1 MKQIASHLLM
11 VRPVSFG
18 YNEETATNNAFQVN
32 DPSLDPQQ
40 VRQKAVEE
48 FDEMVHRLRDTGIN
62 VHVVD
67 DSVSPTKPDAVFPNN
82 WVTFHENGTVVTY
95 PMHAPTRRLERRED
109 IIEALGK
116 RFQVKQRI
124 HLEEAEGEE
133 RFLEGTGSLILD
145 RPNRIA
151 YACRSPRTDE
161 QLLDVFC
168 ERMDYQ
174 KVLFTAVDADGKQIY
189 HTNVMMAL
197 GAAFVV
203 ICLDAVP
210 DADEQNML
218 RERFADTD
226 KAVIEISLP
235 QMMQFAGNML
245 QVANANGDT
254 FLLMSEQAYQ
264 SLSEEQLEQIKAHT
278 TPLYSPLDTI
288 ERYGGGSARCMMAE
302 VFLKERGV

>member
-40 VRQKAVEE
+40 VRQKAVKE
-48 FDEMVHRLRDTGIN
+48 FDEMVHRLRDAGIN

-82 WVTFHENGTVVTY
+82 WVTFHEDGTVVTY
-95 PMHAPTRRLERRED
+95 PMHAPSRRLERRED

-116 RFQVKQRI
+116 RFLVQQRI
-124 HLEEAEGEE
+124 HLEKAEGEE

-161 QLLDVFC
+161 QLLDTFC
-168 ERMDYQ
+168 KRMDYQ
-174 KVLFTAVDADGKQIY
+174 KIMFTAVDADGKQIY

-197 GAAFVV
+197 GETFVV

-210 DADEQNML
+210 DAGERKVL
-218 RERFADTD
+218 RERFANTD

-245 QVANANGDT
+245 QVANAKGDT
-254 FLLMSEQAYQ
+254 FLVMSEQAYQ
-264 SLSEEQLEQIKAHT
+264 SLSEEQLEQIKTHT
-278 TPLYSPLDTI
+278 TSLHSPLDTI

-302 VFLKERGV
+302 IFLKERGA